1 MNELVKKENIKDLIY
16 EIRGNQ
22 VMLDSDLAQ
31 LYECKNGTKEINQA
45 VYRNPIKFPERFS
58 WILTDDESKEL
69 LVTICDQKNKIDKR
83 GGKYKNPRIF
93 IEQGVA
99 MLATILHTPVATEVS
114 VALIDAF
121 VTLRHN
127 YIENKNNNMYIYS
140 KLAEYDEKFEFLFS
154 YFNINKENIYLPGQK
169 YDAYS
174 YIINIFKT
182 SKRELIIID
191 NYADKSLL
199 DIIRNIKSK
208 VIIITKNKSKL
219 SDLMINKYNSQY
231 GNLKIIYNDS
241 FHDRYIIVDRKTL
254 YLSGTSF
261 NYMGNKTFSIIQL
274 EEESVKQVLLNKI
287 KELV

>member
-1 MNELVKKENIKDLIY
+1 MNKIIEKENINIEDMIY
-16 EIRGNQ
+16 EIRGVQ
-22 VMLDSDLAQ
+22 VMLDSDLARFYQ
-31 LYECKNGTKEINQA
+31 CKNGTKEINQA
-45 VYRNPIKFPERFS
+45 VKNNLEKFPDRFS
-58 WILTDDESKEL
+58 WILDDKESKKL
-69 LVTICDQKNKIDKR
+69 LVKIFDQKNKVDKR

-182 SKRELIIID
+182 SKKELII
-191 NYADKSLL
+191 L
-199 DIIRNIKSK
+199 DIIGNIK
-208 VIIITKNKSKL
+208 L
-219 SDLMINKYNSQY
+219 
-231 GNLKIIYNDS
+231 
-241 FHDRYIIVDRKTL
+241 
-254 YLSGTSF
+254 
-261 NYMGNKTFSIIQL
+261 MGNKTFSIIQL